1 MKTNHQ
7 LLNLVPNWQVKH
19 LFVGTFNPE
28 GGASVRYFYGR
39 NRNRTWELLSDIFK
53 LKMDVIRYDFIENI
67 KQAGIACIDIIQSIE
82 FDEKI
87 ISPEYILGKGY
98 SDSKIINNKVTR
110 VYNTETIINI
120 ISENPGIKVYST
132 WGKGSN
138 LTEWETETRKIKN
151 LINLVSPSMAAKVPK
166 GSEKYKYMLSDWQ
179 SKITV
184 E

>member
-1 MKTNHQ
+1 M
-7 LLNLVPNWQVKH
+7 
-19 LFVGTFNPE
+19 
-28 GGASVRYFYGR
+28 
-39 NRNRTWELLSDIFK
+39 
-53 LKMDVIRYDFIENI
+53 IR
-67 KQAGIACIDIIQSIE
+67 SIE
-82 FDEKI
+82 FNENEIAK
-87 ISPEYILGKGY
+87 ENILGKGY